1 MEESPRFAVNHIAA
15 PRQSFAGLAR
25 LARSLGMTEVEI
37 RNDLPGVAIAD
48 GTPAEQVV
56 AQASAAEVSILSI
69 NALQRFNAWDDR
81 RAQEAA
87 QLAAYAAGCGA
98 AAVVL
103 CPVNGFENW
112 PEGWRSD
119 VRQQDDLRLALRELA
134 PILSSHG
141 VTGLIEPLGFE
152 VSSLRFKRD
161 AIEAIDA
168 TASAGATF
176 GVLHDTFHHFI
187 AEEADTFPER
197 TGLVH
202 ISGVE
207 DRSLSRG
214 GMLDGHRVLVG
225 TGDVMGNVEQIRLL
239 SQSGYAGPFSFEP
252 FADSV
257 HAISDLAPAL
267 RESMAAI
274 RASLVRQNG
283 AATEPE
289 VVRG

>member
-119 VRQQDDLRLALRELA
+119 VRRQDDLRLALRELA

-187 AEEADTFPER
+187 AEEADIFPER

>member
-1 MEESPRFAVNHIAA
+1 MQESPRFALNHIAA

-25 LARSLGMTEVEI
+25 LARSLGMTDVEI

-48 GTPAEQVV
+48 GTPAEQVREE
-56 AQASAAEVSILSI
+56 ARAAGVSILSI
-69 NALQRFNAWDDR
+69 NALQRFNAWDGR

-87 QLAAYAAGCGA
+87 QLAAYAAASGA
-98 AAVVL
+98 VALVL
-103 CPVNGFENW
+103 CPVNGVENW

-119 VRQQDDLRLALRELA
+119 GRRRDDLRMALRELA
-134 PILSSHG
+134 PILSTHG

-161 AIEAIDA
+161 AVEAMDA
-168 TASAGATF
+168 TGSADATF
-176 GVLHDTFHHFI
+176 RVLHDTFHHFI
-187 AEEADTFPER
+187 AEEHDIFPER

-207 DRSLSRG
+207 DQSLPRG
-214 GMLDGHRVLVG
+214 GMLDAHRVLVG
-225 TGDVMGNVEQIRLL
+225 SGDVMGNVEQIRLL

-257 HAISDLAPAL
+257 HAMTDLAPAL

-274 RASLVRQNG
+274 RASLMRQNG

-289 VVRG
+289 VARG

>member
-119 VRQQDDLRLALRELA
+119 VRRQDDLRLALRELA